1 MISKVKLNPQEIK
14 NLYWEKKYSVEEL
27 AEKLGI
33 SIWSLYNFMNR
44 NGIPRRSLTEANYLA
59 NRDKPQFVIR
69 DNLSIRE
76 EKLKI
81 AGIMMYWAEGTLR
94 GNSVD
99 FANSN
104 PDMIKIFL
112 KFLREICGIKE
123 ERLRIYLYAYS
134 YQNIEI
140 LKRYWGKVTKIS
152 LNQFTKPYIRE
163 GNLNLSQRKMLY
175 GLVHIRYNDKRLLEL
190 IKNWIN
196 EYIEGQVP
204 EWSKGT
210 DCVINAAPC

>member
-1 MISKVKLNPQEIK
+1 MNLTAKLNPQEIRD
-14 NLYWEKKYSVEEL
+14 LYWEKKHSVEEV

-33 SIWSLYNFMNR
+33 SVWALYNFMNR
-44 NGIPRRSLTEANYLA
+44 NGIPRRSLTEANYIA
-59 NRDKPQFVIR
+59 NRDKPQFAIR
-69 DNLSIRE
+69 DDLSITE

-81 AGIMMYWAEGTLR
+81 AGIMMYWAEGTLK

-99 FANSN
+99 FVNSN
-104 PDMIKIFL
+104 PDMVRIFL
-112 KFLREICGIKE
+112 KFLRAICGIKE
-123 ERLRIYLYAYS
+123 ERLRVYLYAYS
-134 YQNIEI
+134 YQSIET
-140 LKRYWGKVTKIS
+140 LKRYWGKVTNIS
-152 LNQFTKPYIRE
+152 LSQFTKPYIRE

-175 GLVHIRYNDKRLLEL
+175 GLVHIRYNDKRLLNL
-190 IKNWIN
+190 IKDWIA